1 MTNQGFYL
9 SRLAMSLADQ
19 FLLFVVPIM
28 VFQVTQSI
36 AWSSFAFALE
46 TIPRVIAYPLAGI
59 LSDRY
64 CSRLLLKISLS
75 LRSIFCLLALLV
87 AWALGEGAV
96 LIIVIT
102 LSAVTGVLSVQGFM
116 ASEVLLPEV
125 FKQQSF
131 TKIQASVQSVDQI
144 SIIAGPLLAAFVLQF
159 FDWLAVL
166 LIAGSLFVIAQI
178 FFTISTANLK
188 LSPSSL
194 TTKNLDIKSIAKQL
208 AHSCHLI
215 KSNQALL
222 MVIGQTALINLI
234 FGAALAT
241 GAALVAGKF
250 HLPSTAYGF
259 LQMMGAL
266 TAVVVLGS
274 TAVLAKRIL
283 LKTIGVLS
291 FCSICIGGVVYA
303 LSDSY
308 SIFVLGFMLI
318 LGFDGM
324 FNVYI
329 RTTRQAIIPAA
340 DYGKA
345 TGMIVFFNNLTK
357 PVAGLLI
364 AALDG
369 YLSAQWVVLSLVI
382 FTIVVGLFLFNTQ
395 YFLSQANIN
404 EKTL

>member
-1 MTNQGFYL
+1 
-9 SRLAMSLADQ
+9 
-19 FLLFVVPIM
+19 
-28 VFQVTQSI
+28 
-36 AWSSFAFALE
+36 
-46 TIPRVIAYPLAGI
+46 
-59 LSDRY
+59 
-64 CSRLLLKISLS
+64 
-75 LRSIFCLLALLV
+75 
-87 AWALGEGAV
+87 
-96 LIIVIT
+96 VIT

-178 FFTISTANLK
+178 FFTISTGNLK

>member
-1 MTNQGFYL
+1 
-9 SRLAMSLADQ
+9 
-19 FLLFVVPIM
+19 
-28 VFQVTQSI
+28 
-36 AWSSFAFALE
+36 
-46 TIPRVIAYPLAGI
+46 
-59 LSDRY
+59 
-64 CSRLLLKISLS
+64 LLKISLS

-87 AWALGEGAV
+87 AWALSEDAV

-188 LSPSSL
+188 LSPSSS
-194 TTKNLDIKSIAKQL
+194 TTNLDIKSIAKQL

-215 KSNQALL
+215 KNNQALL
-222 MVIGQTALINLI
+222 VVIGQTALVNLI

-283 LKTIGVLS
+283 LKTLGVLS

-303 LSDSY
+303 LSESY

-318 LGFDGM
+318 LGFDAM

-382 FTIVVGLFLFNTQ
+382 FTSVIGLFLFNTQ
-395 YFLSQANIN
+395 YFLSRANIE
-404 EKTL
+404 EKIL

>member
-1 MTNQGFYL
+1 MTNRGFYL

-46 TIPRVIAYPLAGI
+46 TIPRVIAYPLAGVF
-59 LSDRY
+59 SDRY

-87 AWALGEGAV
+87 AWALSENTV
-96 LIIVIT
+96 LIIVMT
-102 LSAVTGVLSVQGFM
+102 LSAVTGVLSVQGFI

-188 LSPSSL
+188 LSPSSS
-194 TTKNLDIKSIAKQL
+194 TTNLDIKSIAKQL

-222 MVIGQTALINLI
+222 VVIGQTALVNLI

-283 LKTIGVLS
+283 LKTLGVLS

-303 LSDSY
+303 LSESY

-318 LGFDGM
+318 LGFDAM

-382 FTIVVGLFLFNTQ
+382 FTSVIGLFLFNTQ
-395 YFLSQANIN
+395 YFLSRANIE
-404 EKTL
+404 EKIL